1 MLIHPGF
8 DPVAVRLGPLS
19 VHWYGLMYVAAFVQ
33 FLWLGRRHLLRRP
46 DLTMTPDLLDDL
58 MFWGVLGVVLGGR
71 LGYVLFYKPLDFVA
85 DPASI
90 VAVWQGGMSFHGG
103 FLGVL
108 LAVAWL
114 AQRRG
119 LRARGVRVHGSSW
132 RAPMVPPPP
141 RARKPRPEM
150 ACYSGST
157 SNSSRPSALRRA

>member
-90 VAVWQGGMSFHGG
+90 VAVWQGGM
-103 FLGVL
+103 
-108 LAVAWL
+108 
-114 AQRRG
+114 
-119 LRARGVRVHGSSW
+119 
-132 RAPMVPPPP
+132 
-141 RARKPRPEM
+141 
-150 ACYSGST
+150 
-157 SNSSRPSALRRA
+157 